1 MNRLRC
7 LVGQLVWLGLLAL
20 IVYFLAELPA

>member
-7 LVGQLVWLGLLAL
+7 VLGQLVWLGLLAL
-20 IVYFLAELPA
+20 IVTFLAELPA